1 MGEKLTGVNPK
12 IIQWARERARYSL
25 ESVAVKF
32 KKDVSVIEKWESGED
47 FPTYSQLEKL
57 AEIYKR
63 PLALFFFPEP
73 PLEAEEKQEFRT
85 LPDFEI
91 ENLAADTIYALR
103 QAKAMQLSLQEINNG
118 INPSTKKIFQDIAV
132 SSSDDLRKLAEQI
145 RNYLNVTLEEQ
156 LTWNDQETALKKW
169 RSAVEEAGIF
179 IFKRSFKQREISGFC
194 LIDLEFPII
203 YLNNSTEKARQI
215 FTIFH
220 ELAHIL
226 LQTNGI
232 TKSDDRYINSLKG
245 ENKYIEIFCNKF
257 AAEFLLPNH
266 VFSEI
271 IRETVVNVNDN
282 DNDKIISKISSDYKV
297 SREVVLRKL
306 LDNNFISQKEYSLKV
321 SEWYSEQ
328 VGKSQDK
335 NKKSGGNP
343 YANQATYLGENYLK
357 LVFNKYYQGQY
368 DIERVADYLNIKKVA
383 TVEKL
388 EQYLLDKGLF

>member
-25 ESVAVKF
+25 ESVALKF

-118 INPSTKKIFQDIAV
+118 INPSTKKIFQDISV
-132 SSSDDLRKLAEQI
+132 SSRDDLRKLAEQI

-194 LIDLEFPII
+194 LIDIEFPII
-203 YLNNSTEKARQI
+203 YINNSTEKSRQI

-232 TKSDDRYINSLKG
+232 TKSDDRYINSLQG

-271 IRETVVNVNDN
+271 IRETIVNVN

-306 LDNNFISQKEYSLKV
+306 LDNNLISQKEYTLKV
-321 SEWYSEQ
+321 REWYSEQ

-335 NKKSGGNP
+335 NKKSGGDY
-343 YANQATYLGENYLK
+343 YASQATYLGENYLK
-357 LVFNKYYQGQY
+357 LVFKKYYQGQY

>member
-103 QAKAMQLSLQEINNG
+103 QAKAMQLSLSEINNG
-118 INPSTKKIFQDIAV
+118 INPSTKKIFQDISV

-194 LIDLEFPII
+194 LIDIEFPII
-203 YLNNSTEKARQI
+203 YLNNSTEKSRQT

-232 TKSDDRYINSLKG
+232 TKSDDRYINSLQG

-271 IRETVVNVNDN
+271 IRETIV
-282 DNDKIISKISSDYKV
+282 NDKIISKISSDYKV

-306 LDNNFISQKEYSLKV
+306 LDNNLISQKEYTLKV
-321 SEWYSEQ
+321 REWYSEQ
-328 VGKSQDK
+328 VVKSQDK
-335 NKKSGGNP
+335 NKKSGGDY

-383 TVEKL
+383 MVEQL

>member
-25 ESVAVKF
+25 ESVALKF

-47 FPTYSQLEKL
+47 FPAYSQLEKL

-118 INPSTKKIFQDIAV
+118 INPSTKKIFQDISV
-132 SSSDDLRKLAEQI
+132 SSRDDLRILAEQI

-194 LIDLEFPII
+194 LIDIEFPII
-203 YLNNSTEKARQI
+203 YINNSTEKSRQI

-232 TKSDDRYINSLKG
+232 TKSDDRYINSLQG

-271 IRETVVNVNDN
+271 IRETIVNVN

-306 LDNNFISQKEYSLKV
+306 LDNNLISQKEYTLKV
-321 SEWYSEQ
+321 REWYSEQ

-335 NKKSGGNP
+335 NKQSGGDY

>member
-118 INPSTKKIFQDIAV
+118 INPSTKKIFQDISV
-132 SSSDDLRKLAEQI
+132 SSRDDLRKLAEQI

-194 LIDLEFPII
+194 LIDIEFPII
-203 YLNNSTEKARQI
+203 YLNNSTEKSRQI

-232 TKSDDRYINSLKG
+232 TKSDDRYINSLQG

-271 IRETVVNVNDN
+271 IRETIVNVN

-306 LDNNFISQKEYSLKV
+306 LDNNLISQKEYTLKV

>member
-25 ESVAVKF
+25 ESVAVKL

-132 SSSDDLRKLAEQI
+132 SSSDDLRILAEQI

-194 LIDLEFPII
+194 LINIEFPII
-203 YLNNSTEKARQI
+203 YLNNSTEKSRQI

-232 TKSDDRYINSLKG
+232 TKSDDRYINSLQG
-245 ENKYIEIFCNKF
+245 ANKSIEIFCNKF

-271 IRETVVNVNDN
+271 IRETVVNVN

-306 LDNNFISQKEYSLKV
+306 LDNNFISQKEYTLKV
-321 SEWYSEQ
+321 NEWYSEQ

>member
-1 MGEKLTGVNPK
+1 MGDKLTGVNPK

-118 INPSTKKIFQDIAV
+118 INPSTKKIFQDISV
-132 SSSDDLRKLAEQI
+132 SSSDDLRILAEQI

-194 LIDLEFPII
+194 LIDIEFPII
-203 YLNNSTEKARQI
+203 YLNNSTEKSRQI

-232 TKSDDRYINSLKG
+232 TKSDDRYINSLQG

-271 IRETVVNVNDN
+271 IRETVVNVND
-282 DNDKIISKISSDYKV
+282 KIISKISSDYKV

-306 LDNNFISQKEYSLKV
+306 LDNNLISQKEYTLKV
-321 SEWYSEQ
+321 NEWYSEQ

>member
-118 INPSTKKIFQDIAV
+118 INPSTKKIFQDISV
-132 SSSDDLRKLAEQI
+132 SSSDDLRILAEQI

-194 LIDLEFPII
+194 LIDIEFPII
-203 YLNNSTEKARQI
+203 YLNNTTEKSRQI

-232 TKSDDRYINSLKG
+232 TKSDDRYINSLQG
-245 ENKYIEIFCNKF
+245 ANKSIEIFCNKF

-271 IRETVVNVNDN
+271 IRETVVNVN

>member
-118 INPSTKKIFQDIAV
+118 INPSTKKIFQDISV
-132 SSSDDLRKLAEQI
+132 SSRDDLRILAEQI

-194 LIDLEFPII
+194 LIDIEFPII
-203 YLNNSTEKARQI
+203 YLNNSTEKSRQI

-271 IRETVVNVNDN
+271 IRETIVNVNDN
-282 DNDKIISKISSDYKV
+282 DKVISKISSDYKV

-306 LDNNFISQKEYSLKV
+306 LDNNLISQKEYTLKV

>member
-132 SSSDDLRKLAEQI
+132 SSSDDLRILAEQI
-145 RNYLNVTLEEQ
+145 RNYLNITLEEQ

-194 LIDLEFPII
+194 LIDIEFPII
-203 YLNNSTEKARQI
+203 YLNNSTEKSRQI

-271 IRETVVNVNDN
+271 IRETIVNVN

-306 LDNNFISQKEYSLKV
+306 LDNNLISQKEYTLKV
-321 SEWYSEQ
+321 REWYSEQ

-335 NKKSGGNP
+335 NKKSGGDY

-383 TVEKL
+383 MVEQL

>member
-132 SSSDDLRKLAEQI
+132 SSSDDLRILAEQI
-145 RNYLNVTLEEQ
+145 RNYLNITLEEQ
-156 LTWNDQETALKKW
+156 LTWNDRETALKKW

-194 LIDLEFPII
+194 LIDIEFPII
-203 YLNNSTEKARQI
+203 YLNNSTEKSRQI

-271 IRETVVNVNDN
+271 IRETIVNVN

-306 LDNNFISQKEYSLKV
+306 LDNNLISQKEYTLKV
-321 SEWYSEQ
+321 REWYSEQ

>member
-118 INPSTKKIFQDIAV
+118 INPSTKKIFQDISV
-132 SSSDDLRKLAEQI
+132 SSSDDLRILAEQI

-194 LIDLEFPII
+194 LIDIEFPII
-203 YLNNSTEKARQI
+203 YINNSTEKSRQI

-232 TKSDDRYINSLKG
+232 TKSDDRYINSLQG

-271 IRETVVNVNDN
+271 IRETIVNVN

>member
-118 INPSTKKIFQDIAV
+118 INPSTKKIFQDISV

-194 LIDLEFPII
+194 LIDIEFPII
-203 YLNNSTEKARQI
+203 YLNNSTEKSRQI

-271 IRETVVNVNDN
+271 IRETIVNVN

-306 LDNNFISQKEYSLKV
+306 LDNNLISQKEYTLKV

-335 NKKSGGNP
+335 NKKSGGDY

-383 TVEKL
+383 MVEQL

>member
-132 SSSDDLRKLAEQI
+132 SSSDDLRILAEQI

-194 LIDLEFPII
+194 LIDIEFPII
-203 YLNNSTEKARQI
+203 YLNNTTEKSRQI

-232 TKSDDRYINSLKG
+232 TKSDDRYINSLQG
-245 ENKYIEIFCNKF
+245 ANKSIEIFCNKF

-271 IRETVVNVNDN
+271 IRETVVNVN

-306 LDNNFISQKEYSLKV
+306 LDNNFISQKEYTLKV
-321 SEWYSEQ
+321 TEWYSEQ
-328 VGKSQDK
+328 VRKSQDK
-335 NKKSGGNP
+335 NKKSGGDY

>member
-32 KKDVSVIEKWESGED
+32 KKDVSVIEKWEPGED
-47 FPTYSQLEKL
+47 FPAYSQLEKL

-63 PLALFFFPEP
+63 PLALFFFREP

-118 INPSTKKIFQDIAV
+118 INPSTKKIFQDISV
-132 SSSDDLRKLAEQI
+132 SSRDDLRILAEQI

-194 LIDLEFPII
+194 LIDIEFPII
-203 YLNNSTEKARQI
+203 YINNSTEKSRQI

-232 TKSDDRYINSLKG
+232 TKSDDRYINSLQG

-266 VFSEI
+266 VFPEI
-271 IRETVVNVNDN
+271 IRETIVNVN

-306 LDNNFISQKEYSLKV
+306 LDNNFISQKEYTLKV
-321 SEWYSEQ
+321 NEWYSEQ

>member
-118 INPSTKKIFQDIAV
+118 INPSTKKIFQDISV
-132 SSSDDLRKLAEQI
+132 SSSDDLRILAEQI

-194 LIDLEFPII
+194 LIDIEFPII
-203 YLNNSTEKARQI
+203 YLNNSTEKSRQI

-232 TKSDDRYINSLKG
+232 TKSDDRYINSLQG
-245 ENKYIEIFCNKF
+245 ANKSIEIFCNKF

-271 IRETVVNVNDN
+271 IRETVVN

-383 TVEKL
+383 MVEQL

>member
-47 FPTYSQLEKL
+47 FPAYSQLEKL

-156 LTWNDQETALKKW
+156 LTWNDRETALKKW

-194 LIDLEFPII
+194 LIDIEFPII
-203 YLNNSTEKARQI
+203 YLNNGTEKARQI

-232 TKSDDRYINSLKG
+232 TKSDDRYINSLQG

-271 IRETVVNVNDN
+271 IRETVVNVND
-282 DNDKIISKISSDYKV
+282 KIISKISSDYKV

-306 LDNNFISQKEYSLKV
+306 LDNNLISQKEYTLKV
-321 SEWYSEQ
+321 REWYSEQ

-335 NKKSGGNP
+335 NKKSGGDY

-357 LVFNKYYQGQY
+357 LVFKKYYQGQY

>member
-1 MGEKLTGVNPK
+1 MGDKLTGVNPK

-32 KKDVSVIEKWESGED
+32 KKEVSVIEKWESGED

-132 SSSDDLRKLAEQI
+132 SSSDDLRILAEQI

-156 LTWNDQETALKKW
+156 LTWNDRETALKKW

-194 LIDLEFPII
+194 LIDIEFPII
-203 YLNNSTEKARQI
+203 YLNNSTEKSRQI

-232 TKSDDRYINSLKG
+232 TKSDDRYINSLQG
-245 ENKYIEIFCNKF
+245 ANKSIEIFCNKF

-271 IRETVVNVNDN
+271 IRETVVNVN

-306 LDNNFISQKEYSLKV
+306 LDNNFISQKEYTLKV
-321 SEWYSEQ
+321 NEWYSEQ
-328 VGKSQDK
+328 VGKNQDK

>member
-57 AEIYKR
+57 AGIYKR

-118 INPSTKKIFQDIAV
+118 INPSTKKIFQDISV

-194 LIDLEFPII
+194 LIDIEFPII
-203 YLNNSTEKARQI
+203 YLNNSTEKSRQI

-232 TKSDDRYINSLKG
+232 TKSNDRYINSLQG

-271 IRETVVNVNDN
+271 IRETIV
-282 DNDKIISKISSDYKV
+282 NDKIISKISSDYKV

-306 LDNNFISQKEYSLKV
+306 LDNNLISQKEYTLKV
-321 SEWYSEQ
+321 REWYSEQ

-335 NKKSGGNP
+335 NKKSGGAY

-383 TVEKL
+383 MVEEL
-388 EQYLLDKGLF
+388 EKYLLKKGLF

>member
-103 QAKAMQLSLQEINNG
+103 QAKAMQLSLSEINNG
-118 INPSTKKIFQDIAV
+118 INPSTKKIFQDISV

-194 LIDLEFPII
+194 LIDIEFPII
-203 YLNNSTEKARQI
+203 YLNNSTEKSRQT

-232 TKSDDRYINSLKG
+232 TKSNDRYINSLQG

-271 IRETVVNVNDN
+271 IRETIV
-282 DNDKIISKISSDYKV
+282 NDKIISKISSDYKV

-306 LDNNFISQKEYSLKV
+306 LDNNLISQKEYTLKV
-321 SEWYSEQ
+321 REWYSEQ
-328 VGKSQDK
+328 VGKSQDQ
-335 NKKSGGNP
+335 NKKSGGDY

-383 TVEKL
+383 MVEQL

>member
-1 MGEKLTGVNPK
+1 MGDKLTGVNPN

-132 SSSDDLRKLAEQI
+132 SSSDDLRILAEQI
-145 RNYLNVTLEEQ
+145 RNYLNITLEEQ
-156 LTWNDQETALKKW
+156 LTWNDRETALKKW

-194 LIDLEFPII
+194 LIDIEFPII
-203 YLNNSTEKARQI
+203 YINNSTEKSRQI

-232 TKSDDRYINSLKG
+232 TKSDDRYINSLQG

-271 IRETVVNVNDN
+271 IRETIVNVNDN

-306 LDNNFISQKEYSLKV
+306 LDNNLISQKEYTLKV
-321 SEWYSEQ
+321 NEWYSEQ

-383 TVEKL
+383 MVEQL

>member
-118 INPSTKKIFQDIAV
+118 INPSTKKIFQDISV
-132 SSSDDLRKLAEQI
+132 SSSDDLRILAEQI

-194 LIDLEFPII
+194 LIDIEFPII
-203 YLNNSTEKARQI
+203 YLNNTTEKSRQI

-232 TKSDDRYINSLKG
+232 TKSDDRYINSLQG
-245 ENKYIEIFCNKF
+245 ANKSIEIFCNKF

-282 DNDKIISKISSDYKV
+282 DKIISKISSDYKV

-306 LDNNFISQKEYSLKV
+306 LDNNLISQKEYTLKV
-321 SEWYSEQ
+321 REWYSEQ

-335 NKKSGGNP
+335 NKKSGGDY

>member
-132 SSSDDLRKLAEQI
+132 SSRDDLRILAEQI

-194 LIDLEFPII
+194 LIDIEFPII
-203 YLNNSTEKARQI
+203 YLNNSTEKSRQT

-232 TKSDDRYINSLKG
+232 TKSDDRYINSLQG

-271 IRETVVNVNDN
+271 IRETIVNVN

-306 LDNNFISQKEYSLKV
+306 LDNNLISQKEYTLKV

>member
-47 FPTYSQLEKL
+47 FPIYSQLEKL

-118 INPSTKKIFQDIAV
+118 INPSTKKIFQDISV
-132 SSSDDLRKLAEQI
+132 SSRDDLRILAEQI

-194 LIDLEFPII
+194 LIDIEFPII
-203 YLNNSTEKARQI
+203 YLNNSTEKSRQI

-232 TKSDDRYINSLKG
+232 TKSDDRYINSLQG
-245 ENKYIEIFCNKF
+245 ANKSIEIFCNKF

-271 IRETVVNVNDN
+271 IRETIVNVN

-306 LDNNFISQKEYSLKV
+306 LDNNLISQKEYTLKV

-383 TVEKL
+383 MVEQL

>member
-118 INPSTKKIFQDIAV
+118 INPSTKKIFQDISV
-132 SSSDDLRKLAEQI
+132 SSSDDLRILAEQI

-194 LIDLEFPII
+194 LIDIEFPII
-203 YLNNSTEKARQI
+203 YINNSTEKSRQI

-232 TKSDDRYINSLKG
+232 TKSDDRYINSLQG

-271 IRETVVNVNDN
+271 IRETIVNVN

-306 LDNNFISQKEYSLKV
+306 LDNNFISQKEYTLKV
-321 SEWYSEQ
+321 NECYSEQ

-383 TVEKL
+383 MVEQL

>member
-132 SSSDDLRKLAEQI
+132 SSSDDLRILAEQI

-194 LIDLEFPII
+194 LIDIEFPII
-203 YLNNSTEKARQI
+203 YINNSTEKSRQI

-232 TKSDDRYINSLKG
+232 TKSDDRYINSLQG
-245 ENKYIEIFCNKF
+245 ANKSIEIFCNKF

-271 IRETVVNVNDN
+271 IRETVVNVN

>member
-1 MGEKLTGVNPK
+1 MGEKLTGVNPTMIK
-12 IIQWARERARYSL
+12 WARERARCSL

-32 KKDVSVIEKWESGED
+32 KKIEKWESGED

-73 PLEAEEKQEFRT
+73 PKEAEEKQEFRT
-85 LPDFEI
+85 LPAFEI
-91 ENLAADTIYALR
+91 DNLETDTIYALR
-103 QAKAMQLSLQEINNG
+103 QAKAMQLSLSEINEG
-118 INPSTKKIFQDIAV
+118 INPSTRKIFQDV
-132 SSSDDLRKLAEQI
+132 SLSFRDDLSRVAGQI

-156 LTWNDQETALKKW
+156 RLWNDRETALKNW
-169 RSAVEEAGIF
+169 RNAVEESGIF
-179 IFKRSFKQREISGFC
+179 IFKRSFKQKEISGFC
-194 LIDLEFPII
+194 LIDIEFPII
-203 YLNNSTEKARQI
+203 YLNNNTDKARQI

-232 TKSDDRYINSLKG
+232 TKSDDRYIDSLQG
-245 ENKYIEIFCNKF
+245 DNKNIELFCNKF
-257 AAEFLLPNH
+257 AAEFLLPNN
-266 VFSEI
+266 VFHEI
-271 IRETVVNVNDN
+271 MVE
-282 DNDKIISKISSDYKV
+282 KIVDDQIILKIAQDYKV

-306 LDNNFISQKEYSLKV
+306 LDNNLISQKEYTLKV
-321 SEWYSEQ
+321 SEWQREYTS
-328 VGKSQDK
+328 KSQDK
-335 NKKSGGNP
+335 NKKSSGGNY

-383 TVEKL
+383 TVEQL
-388 EQYLLDKGLF
+388 EKYLLNKGLF

>member
-118 INPSTKKIFQDIAV
+118 INPSTKKIFQDISV
-132 SSSDDLRKLAEQI
+132 SSSDDLRILAEQI

-194 LIDLEFPII
+194 LIDIEFPII
-203 YLNNSTEKARQI
+203 YLNNSTEKSRQI

-271 IRETVVNVNDN
+271 IRETIVNVN

-306 LDNNFISQKEYSLKV
+306 LDNNLISQKEYTLKV

>member
-1 MGEKLTGVNPK
+1 MGDKLTGVNPK

-32 KKDVSVIEKWESGED
+32 KKEVSVIEKWESGED

-132 SSSDDLRKLAEQI
+132 SSRDDLRRLAEQI

-179 IFKRSFKQREISGFC
+179 IFKRYFKQREISGFC
-194 LIDLEFPII
+194 LIDIEFPII
-203 YLNNSTEKARQI
+203 YLNNSTEKSRQI

-232 TKSDDRYINSLKG
+232 TKSDDRYINSLQG

-271 IRETVVNVNDN
+271 IRETVVNVND
-282 DNDKIISKISSDYKV
+282 KIISKISSDYKV

-306 LDNNFISQKEYSLKV
+306 LDNNFISQKEYTLKV
-321 SEWYSEQ
+321 NEWYSEQ

>member
-118 INPSTKKIFQDIAV
+118 INPSTKKIFQDISV
-132 SSSDDLRKLAEQI
+132 SSSDDLRILAEQI

-194 LIDLEFPII
+194 LIDIEFPII

-232 TKSDDRYINSLKG
+232 TKSDDRYINSLQG

-271 IRETVVNVNDN
+271 IRETVVNVN

>member
-118 INPSTKKIFQDIAV
+118 INPSTKKIFQDISV
-132 SSSDDLRKLAEQI
+132 SSSDDLRILAEQI

-194 LIDLEFPII
+194 LIDIEFPII
-203 YLNNSTEKARQI
+203 YINNSTEKSRQI

-232 TKSDDRYINSLKG
+232 TKSDDRYINSLQG

-266 VFSEI
+266 VFPEI
-271 IRETVVNVNDN
+271 IRETIVNVN

-306 LDNNFISQKEYSLKV
+306 LDNNFISQKEYTLKV
-321 SEWYSEQ
+321 NEWYSEQ

-335 NKKSGGNP
+335 NKKSGGDY

-383 TVEKL
+383 MVEQL

>member
-1 MGEKLTGVNPK
+1 MGDKLTGVNPK

-118 INPSTKKIFQDIAV
+118 INPSTKKIFQDISV
-132 SSSDDLRKLAEQI
+132 SSSDDLRILAEQI

-194 LIDLEFPII
+194 LIDIEFPII
-203 YLNNSTEKARQI
+203 YINNSTEKSRQI

-271 IRETVVNVNDN
+271 IRETVVNVN

>member
-118 INPSTKKIFQDIAV
+118 INPSTKKIFQDISV
-132 SSSDDLRKLAEQI
+132 SSRDDLRKLAEQI

-194 LIDLEFPII
+194 LIDIEFPII
-203 YLNNSTEKARQI
+203 YLNNSTEKSRQI

-271 IRETVVNVNDN
+271 IRETIVNVN

-297 SREVVLRKL
+297 SRQVVLRKL
-306 LDNNFISQKEYSLKV
+306 LDNNLISQKEYTLKV

-335 NKKSGGNP
+335 NKKSGGDY

-383 TVEKL
+383 MVEQL

>member
-25 ESVAVKF
+25 ESVAVKL

-73 PLEAEEKQEFRT
+73 PLEAEEKQEFIT

-132 SSSDDLRKLAEQI
+132 SSSDDLRILAEQI

-194 LIDLEFPII
+194 LIDIEFPII
-203 YLNNSTEKARQI
+203 YLNNSTEKSRQI

-232 TKSDDRYINSLKG
+232 TKSDDRYINSLQG
-245 ENKYIEIFCNKF
+245 ANKSIEIFCNKF

-271 IRETVVNVNDN
+271 IRETVVNVN

-306 LDNNFISQKEYSLKV
+306 LDNNFISQKEYTLKV
-321 SEWYSEQ
+321 NEWYSEQ

>member
-118 INPSTKKIFQDIAV
+118 INPSTKKIFQDISV
-132 SSSDDLRKLAEQI
+132 SSSDDLRILAEQI

-194 LIDLEFPII
+194 LIDIEFPII
-203 YLNNSTEKARQI
+203 YINNSTEKSRQI

-232 TKSDDRYINSLKG
+232 TKSDDRYINSLQG
-245 ENKYIEIFCNKF
+245 ANKSIEIFCNKF

-271 IRETVVNVNDN
+271 IRETVVN

-383 TVEKL
+383 MVEQL